1 MATHSSIL
9 TWRIPGTEEPVGLPS
24 VGSHRV
30 GHDWHDLAAAAAA
43 AIFHCVYVPQLSYP
57 FVCWWTIRLLQC
69 LSYYKQCCNEHWGT
83 RVSFSSGFLGV
94 YAQQWECCIIF
105 VFWMLSFKPDFSLSS
120 FTFTKRLFCSSL
132 LSVIRVVSSAYL
144 RLLIFLPTILILIL
158 IKLLPFYY
166 YYYLILLFNNNIYH
180 DFIMPILQLKNNHS
194 IHKICN
200 VLYMIIK

>member
-105 VFWMLSFKPDFSLSS
+105 VFWMLSCKPDFSLSS
-120 FTFTKRLFCSSL
+120 FTFIKGIFSSL
-132 LSVIRVVSSAYL
+132 LPTIRVVSSAYL
-144 RLLIFLPTILILIL
+144 RLLIFLPAILIPVCASPSPAFPMMYAAV
-158 IKLLPFYY
+158 K
-166 YYYLILLFNNNIYH
+166 
-180 DFIMPILQLKNNHS
+180 
-194 IHKICN
+194 
-200 VLYMIIK
+200 